1 MGLTDA
7 TCFTDRARYTTVLVR
22 KNVRIAR
29 DTYRVRFDCPEIA
42 QQIVP
47 GQFLMMRLSNCNDP
61 LLGRPLAFYD
71 VVADEQGNP
80 VGLDVVYLVVGK
92 FTSRLSRAVAGQSLD
107 VWGPLGNGFTPKPVA
122 HLVMVAGGIGQ
133 TPFLALCASISG
145 RTRSATRR
153 VPGNG
158 PSG

>member
-7 TCFTDRARYTTVLVR
+7 TCFADRACYTTVAVR
-22 KNVRIAR
+22 DNVRIAR

-42 QQIVP
+42 RQIVP

-71 VVADEQGNP
+71 VVADKQGNP

-92 FTSRLSRAVAGQSLD
+92 FTSRASAEPGVGKASTCGARWEMVSRRS
-107 VWGPLGNGFTPKPVA
+107 
-122 HLVMVAGGIGQ
+122 
-133 TPFLALCASISG
+133 
-145 RTRSATRR
+145 RSAHW
-153 VPGNG
+153 
-158 PSG
+158 